1 MRVFLHKE
9 DGYGICDYYAYSP
22 SYLLMGFCQ
31 FIYEQNQDKRRF
43 LWALVDNRTQDVTI
57 AKKLHNDFDETVID
71 NPSLFYLN
79 SSTWARVSDES
90 KDDFGIRLQL
100 LHLKE

>member
-1 MRVFLHKE
+1 MSVKVPFFHEFRKRQLLKYR
-9 DGYGICDYYAYSP
+9 DCAGIKAKTCY
-22 SYLLMGFCQ
+22 
-31 FIYEQNQDKRRF
+31 QDKRRF

-71 NPSLFYLN
+71 NPSLFYLD
-79 SSTWARVSDES
+79 SSTWVRVCDES

-100 LHLKE
+100 LHLKK